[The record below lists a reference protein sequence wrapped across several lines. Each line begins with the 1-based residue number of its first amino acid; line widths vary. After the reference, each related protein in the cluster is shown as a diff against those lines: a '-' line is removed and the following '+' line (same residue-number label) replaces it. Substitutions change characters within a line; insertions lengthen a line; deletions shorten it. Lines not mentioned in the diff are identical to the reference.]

1 MRLRSVSCFLFCF
14 VSVMTIIR
22 FVVVV
27 IVIFRVVIVIIY
39 IGGDVLVPMNMD
51 VMVNILIYTSTLY
64 LNNV

>member
-27 IVIFRVVIVIIY
+27 VIVIFRVVIVIIY
-39 IGGDVLVPMNMD
+39 IGGDVLVSYKYGCNG
-51 VMVNILIYTSTLY
+51 
-64 LNNV
+64 